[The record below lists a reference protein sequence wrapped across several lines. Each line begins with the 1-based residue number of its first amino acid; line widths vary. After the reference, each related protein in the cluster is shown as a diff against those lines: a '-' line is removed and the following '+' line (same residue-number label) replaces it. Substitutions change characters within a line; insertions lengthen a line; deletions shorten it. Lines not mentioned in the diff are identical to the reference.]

1 MVGVH
6 QCINHSVRR
15 ARLMEFELQTGQPY
29 NDRKQLLF
37 GRTAEFTGIMD
48 CEFLGFCFL
57 YGNSLPHGRFAPAR

>member
-1 MVGVH
+1 
-6 QCINHSVRR
+6 
-15 ARLMEFELQTGQPY
+15 MEFELQTGQPY

-37 GRTAEFTGIMD
+37 GRTVELAGIMD